1 MRGNRL
7 HVDETKKERQR
18 PAALAKGGKDKM
30 FGEQAAGPARAGQT
44 GKNQTAAPGAK
55 AAKGG
60 AQIGQIHTGGR
71 SVPAKPGAT
80 GPR

>member
-1 MRGNRL
+1 MRANRL
-7 HVDETKKERQR
+7 HVDETKRDRQR

-30 FGEQAAGPARAGQT
+30 FGEQSAGPARSGQT
-44 GKNQTAAPGAK
+44 GKNQTPAPGAK

-60 AQIGQIHTGGR
+60 GKVHVGGQ

>member
-1 MRGNRL
+1 MRANKL
-7 HVDETKKERQR
+7 QLDETKKDRER

-30 FGEQAAGPARAGQT
+30 FGEQSAGPARPGQT
-44 GKNQTAAPGAK
+44 GKNQTPAPGAK

-60 AQIGQIHTGGR
+60 GKVYVGGR